1 MVSITRGP
9 SSEEVVW
16 TSAEILHVEYRFVF
30 TFFLHVSNWNR
41 HPAQEDTLK
50 LESLKNSTH
59 FSSSNILDGRFKVG
73 LKTFVLVAFA
83 ASWLLVWL
91 RSIRC
96 PESEY
101 ADHEPGGFRLVAELP
116 FFESSVN
123 HAVG

>member
-1 MVSITRGP
+1 MISIKRGP

-16 TSAEILHVEYRFVF
+16 TSAEILYVEYRFVF

-83 ASWLLVWL
+83 ASWLLARL
-91 RSIRC
+91 RSIQC
-96 PESEY
+96 PESEC
-101 ADHEPGGFRLVAELP
+101 ADHEPVGF
-116 FFESSVN
+116 
-123 HAVG
+123 

>member
-1 MVSITRGP
+1 MISIKRGP

-41 HPAQEDTLK
+41 HPVQEDTLE

-73 LKTFVLVAFA
+73 LKTF
-83 ASWLLVWL
+83 LLVVFAHL
-91 RSIRC
+91 R
-96 PESEY
+96 P
-101 ADHEPGGFRLVAELP
+101 AGFWQGSALYDAQRASTQIMSPLDLLAAALL
-116 FFESSVN
+116 F
-123 HAVG
+123 

>member
-41 HPAQEDTLK
+41 HPAQEDTLE

-59 FSSSNILDGRFKVG
+59 FLQYLGRTLQSRAKNICFGRMCG
-73 LKTFVLVAFA
+73 QLAFDKA
-83 ASWLLVWL
+83 PLYTMPRERL
-91 RSIRC
+91 RRS
-96 PESEY
+96 
-101 ADHEPGGFRLVAELP
+101 
-116 FFESSVN
+116 
-123 HAVG
+123 

>member
-41 HPAQEDTLK
+41 HPAQEDTLE

-59 FSSSNILDGRFKVG
+59 FTSCNILDGRFKVG
-73 LKTFVLVAFA
+73 LKTFVLVACA
-83 ASWLLVWL
+83 ASWLLTRL

-96 PESEY
+96 PESDY
-101 ADHEPGGFRLVAELP
+101 ADHEPGGFRLVAELL